1 MSSAALALM
10 ATLIDKITHS
20 IGPLNRAG
28 KRALLRMLARIRLT
42 MALKVWSICDRCG
55 FKYHARQ
62 LRQES
67 TKLAVCEACY
77 DGRFDIKRHPQ
88 NRPPPPRL
96 ESKRVPDGRA
106 PDDINDYL
114 LLEIGAH
121 LLLENSD
128 SILIDT
134 KPWTITMTTGGA

>member
-20 IGPLNRAG
+20 TGPLSRVG
-28 KRALLRMLARIRLT
+28 KRALLKMLVRIRLT

-77 DGRFDIKRHPQ
+77 DGHFDIKRHPQ

-134 KPWTITMTTGGA
+134 KPWVITMTIGGV